1 MDKRRNAASEMTPRQ
16 AIKNFPQSKSNNEN
30 DVKKILKDDSN
41 DKKAAIAPPPIG
53 IPPIGNNNTSSNPYT
68 KQSTPTNSNSKPPP
82 TNNAMPPPPMPMIFD
97 PNKNNN
103 TIQKNNNKDIS
114 SNNIIPSQPS
124 IINPQIN
131 QSKSMPISSMPN
143 TITNN
148 TTNPTINNVKPMINT
163 TPIPTTTNASTK
175 NFSPTPTNASRKKK
189 SSSSSSLFEKYL
201 ILLNYFLSLGIILTS
216 IIIVL
221 IAISVQK
228 HRDFSMI
235 WLYDEFKNGYKMTQS
250 IIINIPNNIKNF
262 NIDEFKSYFKDIF
275 NSIKK

>member
-1 MDKRRNAASEMTPRQ
+1 M
-16 AIKNFPQSKSNNEN
+16 
-30 DVKKILKDDSN
+30 
-41 DKKAAIAPPPIG
+41 
-53 IPPIGNNNTSSNPYT
+53 
-68 KQSTPTNSNSKPPP
+68 
-82 TNNAMPPPPMPMIFD
+82 PPPMPVIFD

-103 TIQKNNNKDIS
+103 TIQKNSNKDIS
-114 SNNIIPSQPS
+114 SNNIIPNQPS

-131 QSKSMPISSMPN
+131 QSKSVPTSSMPN

-148 TTNPTINNVKPMINT
+148 TSNPTINNNVKPMINT
-163 TPIPTTTNASTK
+163 TPTPTPTPINSTK

-189 SSSSSSLFEKYL
+189 SSSSSSSLFEKYL

-250 IIINIPNNIKNF
+250 IVINIPNNIKNF
-262 NIDEFKSYFKDIF
+262 NVDEFKSYFKDIF